1 MTAQQ
6 QTPPQTSLPRS
17 LSLRQLIGNGL
28 VFIGPAAPVGIFGTI
43 YAKSQGASLSVYLV
57 ATLVM
62 ALTAVSYAQMSA
74 AVPRA
79 GSVYSYAS
87 AGLSAPAGFIAGWMV
102 LLDYLLIPSVAF
114 LFTGYALH
122 SFLPAVPAWAF
133 TALAVLVTTAVN
145 LAGGRTIAR
154 AAAAVVLAEVAVLAV
169 VLVGALAVLATSG
182 ARQSLA
188 APFAGVGGFSATA
201 IVGTVSVAAMAYL
214 GFDAIATFAEE
225 TAGAAKVVGKAMLAC
240 LVVAGVLFFLQSYV
254 IQLLT
259 TATPADLA
267 ADPSS
272 EGTLFYDVVRSQVA
286 PWLATL
292 LAVAK
297 AIGASFAGMMGLA
310 AGSRVVMTMARDG
323 RFPRAFSRV
332 GNRSGSPMLATALVT
347 AVTLV
352 LAVWAAYEPD
362 GLDLLASTVSIGALS
377 AFLLL
382 HASVIG
388 YFAVRRRSTRRLVHV
403 AVPALA
409 IVVLAVIVVFANQ
422 NALLVGAGW
431 LVVGAAAASVQYAR
445 GRRRGLTR

>member
-6 QTPPQTSLPRS
+6 ETPPQAALPRS

-43 YAKSQGASLSVYLV
+43 YAKSQGTTLTVYII

-87 AGLSAPAGFIAGWMV
+87 AGISAPAGFIAGWMV

-133 TALAVLVTTAVN
+133 TALAVVVTTAVN
-145 LAGGRTIAR
+145 LAGGKTIAR
-154 AAAAVVLAEVAVLAV
+154 AAAAVVIAEVVALAV
-169 VLVGALAVLATSG
+169 VLGGALAVLATSG
-182 ARQSLA
+182 ARQSLG
-188 APFAGVGGFSATA
+188 APFAGVGGFSLTA
-201 IVGTVSVAAMAYL
+201 VIGAVSVAAMAYL

-225 TAGAAKVVGKAMLAC
+225 TSGAAKVVGKAMLAC
-240 LVVAGVLFFLQSYV
+240 LAIAGVLFFVQSYV
-254 IQLLT
+254 MQLLT
-259 TATPADLA
+259 GPTPADVA
-267 ADPSS
+267 ADPAS
-272 EGTLFYDVVRSQVA
+272 EGTLFYDVVRSEVA

-297 AIGASFAGMMGLA
+297 AVGASFAGMMGLA
-310 AGSRVVMTMARDG
+310 AGSRVVMTMARDR
-323 RFPRAFSRV
+323 RFPHAFARV
-332 GNRSGSPMLATALVT
+332 APRTGSPALATALVT

-352 LAVWAAYEPD
+352 LAVWAAWEPD

-377 AFLLL
+377 AFILL

-388 YFAVRRRSTRRLVHV
+388 YFAVRRRSRRYAIHV
-403 AVPALA
+403 AVPAVA
-409 IVVLAVIVVFANQ
+409 IAVLAVIVVFANAS
-422 NALLVGAGW
+422 ALLVGAGW

-445 GRRRGLTR
+445 GRRRAVAR

>member
-1 MTAQQ
+1 M
-6 QTPPQTSLPRS
+6 
-17 LSLRQLIGNGL
+17 
-28 VFIGPAAPVGIFGTI
+28 
-43 YAKSQGASLSVYLV
+43 
-57 ATLVM
+57 
-62 ALTAVSYAQMSA
+62 
-74 AVPRA
+74 
-79 GSVYSYAS
+79 
-87 AGLSAPAGFIAGWMV
+87 
-102 LLDYLLIPSVAF
+102 
-114 LFTGYALH
+114 
-122 SFLPAVPAWAF
+122 PAWAF

-145 LAGGRTIAR
+145 LAGGKSIAR
-154 AAAAVVLAEVAVLAV
+154 AAAAVVIAEVAVLGI

-182 ARQSLA
+182 ARQGLA
-188 APFAGVGGFSATA
+188 APFVGVGGFSGTA
-201 IVGTVSVAAMAYL
+201 VIGTVSIAAMAYL

-225 TAGAAKVVGKAMLAC
+225 SAGGAKAVGKAMLAC
-240 LVVAGVLFFLQSYV
+240 LVIAGLLFLLQSYV

-259 TATPADLA
+259 PATPAALA

-272 EGTLFYDVVRSQVA
+272 EGTLFYDVIRTQVA

-310 AGSRVVMTMARDG
+310 AGSRVVMTMARDD

-332 GNRSGSPMLATALVT
+332 TARTGSPALATTLVT

-352 LAVWAAYEPD
+352 LAVWAAYAPD

-377 AFLLL
+377 AFILL

-388 YFAVRRRSTRRLVHV
+388 YFAVRRRSGRRVLHI

-409 IVVLAVIVVFANQ
+409 IVVLGVIVVFASR

-431 LVVGAAAASVQYAR
+431 FVIGAVAATVQYAR
-445 GRRRGLTR
+445 GRRRGVAR